1 MARRSAFLTIALGAF
16 ATMTLAGLIL
26 VAVMASGGP
35 NGLGFGDGIALVRV
49 DGVIADDGVILEDLR
64 RFRRDASV
72 KGYVVAINS
81 PGGAVGPSQSVYRE
95 LRRLRDEDGMPVVA
109 SIGAMGASGGYY
121 IALAADT
128 IMALPGSVTGSI
140 GVIME
145 FPNVSEL
152 MDRVG
157 VDMDVVKSSEQK
169 DMGSPFRPMSERDRE
184 LLRSVVD
191 DVYEQFVDVV
201 VEERGLTDAEVRSVA
216 DGRVLSGRQ
225 ALERGLI
232 DRLGNMH
239 DAMDVAGGMAG
250 LGPDPRVV
258 RPPADRGITLL
269 DLLLEGRGVDEL
281 LRALR
286 APLERVR
293 WPSLSFIIH

>member
-1 MARRSAFLTIALGAF
+1 
-16 ATMTLAGLIL
+16 MTLAGFIL
-26 VAVMASGGP
+26 VAVMASGSD
-35 NGLGFGDGIALVRV
+35 GLGFGDGIALVHV
-49 DGVIADDGVILEDLR
+49 DGVIADDGAVLDDLR
-64 RFRRDASV
+64 RFRRDGSV

-95 LRRLRDEDGMPVVA
+95 LRRLREDGVPVVA

-128 IMALPGSVTGSI
+128 IMAMPGSVTGSI

-145 FPNVSEL
+145 FPNVSGL

-157 VDMDVVKSSEQK
+157 VDMDVVKSSEEK

-184 LLRSVVD
+184 LLRAMVD
-191 DVYEQFVDVV
+191 DVYEQFVEAV

-225 ALERGLI
+225 ALDRGLI
-232 DRLGNMH
+232 DRLGNMQ
-239 DAMDVAGGMAG
+239 DAVDVAGRMAG
-250 LGPDPRVV
+250 LGSDPRVV
-258 RPPADRGITLL
+258 RPPADRGITVM
-269 DLLLEGRGVDEL
+269 DLLLQGRGVEEL
-281 LRALR
+281 VRALR
-286 APLERVR
+286 APLERAR
-293 WPSLSFIIH
+293 WPRLSFIIH